1 MAIKGNKRTKLLAT
15 ATKTATATYGPYV
28 NKGRTL
34 RITIKSS
41 NPQATP
47 SVTPK
52 IQAVDPTGGATD
64 VLTGVAITGA
74 GVQILEVG
82 PDIAAS
88 ANAKAQAV
96 APSRFNIVLTHGD
109 ADAIDIEMWMEELS

>member
-34 RITIKSS
+34 RITIKTTNPVSS
-41 NPQATP
+41 P

-52 IQAVDPTGGATD
+52 IQAVDPTGGAVD
-64 VLTGVAITGA
+64 VLTGTAITGA
-74 GVQILEVG
+74 AIQILEVG
-82 PDIAAS
+82 PDIAAA

-96 APSRFNIVLTHGD
+96 APSRFNIVLTHGN
-109 ADAIDIEMWMEELS
+109 ANAIDVEMWMEELS